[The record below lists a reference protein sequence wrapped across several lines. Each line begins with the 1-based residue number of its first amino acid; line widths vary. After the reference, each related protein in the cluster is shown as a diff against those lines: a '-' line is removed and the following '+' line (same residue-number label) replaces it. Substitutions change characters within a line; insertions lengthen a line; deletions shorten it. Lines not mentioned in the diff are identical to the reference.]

1 MQNIKAVFDIWN
13 GFIKGAIFAQ
23 DEWKNVL
30 LLKEMVKTKGM
41 RKGKILDSEDFIISI
56 NTIIETFI
64 KKLGG
69 EFIDEVY
76 IGISHPEMIISRMS
90 EQKRVMTDIIKNEDV
105 DHLSRIISEISQK
118 NNYETLKILP
128 VYWLIDENKKE
139 KDPVWLQWKRLELV
153 ADVFYIPKNFYN
165 NLIEV
170 FEKLNLNIIDIVPN
184 ILAASE
190 SALDFDLKDLGTVL
204 IDIGTNQTSFVV
216 YEEWFP
222 LSYWVIPI
230 GWEDV
235 TKDISICLQIDI
247 KEAEEIKK
255 EKGMLSAE
263 DQKIS
268 PTEETEI
275 WYLSSIIT
283 ARYEEIF
290 NKIQKNLHK
299 IWKDGRLPGWVI
311 LMWGGAKAENLDQ
324 FAKHIFKLATFYGKD
339 KQMSLWELS
348 NNLQF
353 INIIWNYIRSNKY
366 VESRKSSLRLNF
378 DFFGKIG
385 KFIKEIF

>member
-56 NTIIETFI
+56 NTIIESFI

-90 EQKRVMTDIIKNEDV
+90 EQKRVMTDVIKNEDV

-128 VYWLIDENKKE
+128 VYWQIDENKKE
-139 KDPVWLQWKRLELV
+139 KDPVGLQWKRLELV

-190 SALDFDLKDLGTVL
+190 SALDFDLKDLWTIL

-216 YEEWFP
+216 YEEGFP

-255 EKGMLSAE
+255 EKGTLSTE

-268 PTEETEI
+268 PSDEAEI
-275 WYLSSIIT
+275 WYLSNIIT

-290 NKIQKNLHK
+290 NKIQKSLHK
-299 IWKDGRLPGWVI
+299 IWKDWRLPWGVI
-311 LMWGGAKAENLDQ
+311 LMGGAAKTENLDQ

-339 KQMSLWELS
+339 KQMSLGELS

-378 DFFGKIG
+378 DFLGKIG